1 VDIADQIFND
11 FVHIVVHHCDPFA
24 PRGAE
29 SLQHELYVLLYLLIG
44 TLLVVYYLL
53 QILVGLGLAPQEIF
67 DLDN

>member
-1 VDIADQIFND
+1 
-11 FVHIVVHHCDPFA
+11 
-24 PRGAE
+24 
-29 SLQHELYVLLYLLIG
+29 VLLYLLVG